1 MIEKKLTC
9 KQIEEIT
16 HKNYFLNIIHD
27 NRIVL
32 IATLLPAFLWGWKQA
47 RARGVGKIIKQ
58 MIRYGLLAVAA
69 NVKKQI
75 VMK

>member
-9 KQIEEIT
+9 KQIEETT
-16 HKNYFLNIIHD
+16 HKNYFLNTIHD

-47 RARGVGKIIKQ
+47 RTRGAVKIAKQ